1 MIVVIDTKEL
11 STRKTSIAKSKS
23 FWRTGVNSGNLETVN
38 AFN

>member
-11 STRKTSIAKSKS
+11 STRKTSTAKSES
-23 FWRTGVNSGNLETVN
+23 FWRTRVNSGNLETEN